1 MISAKEQMIHIIHNQ
16 PEDSSYDE
24 ILRELAFHRMI
35 EKGLT
40 DSNQGKTISNEVM
53 GQRIR
58 KWSN

>member
-40 DSNQGKTISNEVM
+40 DSSMGRTISNEEM
-53 GQRIR
+53 ERRIR